1 MDADMRG
8 GLRVRVIKKPDFEKT
23 LLFAKV
29 SKTELKRSSHK
40 KMSRVI
46 PDQ

>member
-8 GLRVRVIKKPDFEKT
+8 GLRVRVFKKPDFEKT